1 VADGMLKV
9 CLAGLELAN
18 PTVLASGVLGYS
30 AEVFQRVEASGA
42 GAVVTKSVGVAARE
56 GYMNP
61 TVCQVRCGLVNAM
74 GLPNPG
80 IDVFVEEVAR
90 AKALLSVPVI
100 VSVYG
105 FRTSE
110 YAYAAVRAASAGADA
125 VELNVSCPHVE
136 GTGSEVGQDEG
147 LLAEVVREVKR
158 IVRKPVFVKLSPNV
172 ADIASVAEA
181 AVAAGADGLTVA
193 NTLKAL
199 AIDVETGIPVLGNRR
214 GGLSGPAVKPV
225 VLRCV
230 YDVYERVNVPI
241 VGCGG
246 VTSWRDAVEYFLAG
260 ASAVQV
266 GTAVATRGLSV
277 FAEITRGVA
286 AYLRRKGYGG
296 LAQVVGLSHR
306 R

>member
-1 VADGMLKV
+1 MADGMLKV

>member
-1 VADGMLKV
+1 MLKV